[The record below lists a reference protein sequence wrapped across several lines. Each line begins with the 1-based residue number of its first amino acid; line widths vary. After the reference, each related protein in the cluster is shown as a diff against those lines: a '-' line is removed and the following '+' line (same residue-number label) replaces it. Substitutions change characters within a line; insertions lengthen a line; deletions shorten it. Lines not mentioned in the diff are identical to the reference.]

1 MKKTY
6 RILAWTIAVAVA
18 WQAAAIAV
26 ALFIVMHDVDE
37 GGVVTSGYDW
47 GGNAGV
53 LMHRIGG
60 SVVIPLA
67 SIALLVVSFF
77 AHFDGAVTW
86 ALAVFGLV
94 VLQFALVVV
103 AFEVPA
109 VASLHG
115 ANALIMFSVAVWTAV
130 RARRAQSAAE
140 TGDRV
145 LDTAGT

>member
-1 MKKTY
+1 VRKTY

-18 WQAAAIAV
+18 WQAAGIAV
-26 ALFIVMHDVDE
+26 ALFIVIHDVDE
-37 GGVVTSGYDW
+37 GGVVSSGYDW

-60 SVVIPLA
+60 TLVIPLA

-77 AHFDGAVTW
+77 ARFDGAVKW
-86 ALAVFGLV
+86 AVLVFGLV

-115 ANALIMFSVAVWTAV
+115 ANALVMFGAAVWAALRVSRVQT
-130 RARRAQSAAE
+130 AAE
-140 TGDRV
+140 SGDRV
-145 LDTAGT
+145 LDAAET